1 MRALQRDPVRGTQMK
16 RLGKIL
22 LYSAL
27 AGALLL
33 IAVISLTIGWR
44 PFIGPKARPLTSRQ
58 FEATPQRLERGRYLA
73 IGLSG
78 CRECHSQHDWNTHGA
93 PIIPGTE
100 GGGQWFNMP
109 DLPGRVVAPNL
120 TPDPQTGAGTWTDDQ
135 FARAI
140 REGIGHDGRALF
152 PMMPYQDFRN
162 MSDEDVASIIVYLRS
177 LPPAHS
183 DLANTEII
191 FPVKYLI
198 RSVPEPLDAPVSS
211 PDPSDRLKYGQYLV
225 TLGGCRDCHTP
236 QERGQPVAGF
246 AYAGGL
252 LMRGPWG
259 EVSTANITP
268 DASGISY
275 YDEALFI
282 EVMRTGYVKARKLN
296 SIMPF
301 GAFKNLTDDDLKAMF
316 AYLRTVKPVQHRVDN
331 SQPPTYCKLCRQ
343 KHGGGDQN

>member
-1 MRALQRDPVRGTQMK
+1 MRAMQLVLCVHFKMK

-22 LYSAL
+22 LYCAL

-33 IAVISLTIGWR
+33 IAVISLTVGWR
-44 PFIGPKARPLTSRQ
+44 PFIGPKARPLTSRK
-58 FEATPQRLERGRYLA
+58 FEATPQRLERGPYVSELA
-73 IGLSG
+73 G
-78 CRECHSQHDWNTHGA
+78 CQGCHSQHDWNTHGA
-93 PIIPGTE
+93 PVIPGTD
-100 GGGQWFNMP
+100 GGGQWFDMP

-120 TPDPQTGAGTWTDDQ
+120 TPDRETGAGTWTDDQ
-135 FARAI
+135 LARAI
-140 REGIGHDGRALF
+140 REGIGHDGHALF
-152 PMMPYQDFRN
+152 PMMPYQGFDT
-162 MSDEDVASIIVYLRS
+162 MSDEDLASVVVYLRS
-177 LPPAHS
+177 LPPVHS
-183 DLANTEII
+183 QLEKTEII

-198 RSVPEPLDAPVSS
+198 RSVPEPVTAPVAS
-211 PDPSDRLKYGQYLV
+211 PDPADRVKYGQYLV
-225 TLGGCRDCHTP
+225 TIGGCGDCHTP
-236 QERGQPVAGF
+236 QKRGQPVAGF

-259 EVSTANITP
+259 DVSTANITP

-331 SQPPTYCKLCRQ
+331 TQPPTYCKLCRQ